1 MPLAAP
7 SSLEIMKFLTFVSL
21 LILALVPCLFAQPL
35 PAKQNDA
42 IDRRVSSVESKIAEL
57 QRQVGNVPTI
67 AIFMTGAF
75 CALWAQNTGRS
86 GWLWFF
92 LGVFFSI
99 FTVLVLLA
107 KNSGDIDRRKLTA
120 HLRR

>member
-7 SSLEIMKFLTFVSL
+7 SSLETMKRVTFLFFV
-21 LILALVPCLFAQPL
+21 IFALAPCLFAQPQ
-35 PAKQNDA
+35 PTKQNA
-42 IDRRVSSVESKIAEL
+42 VIEGRVSSLESKIAAL
-57 QRQVGNVPTI
+57 QSQVGDIPPI
-67 AIFMTGAF
+67 ALFITGAF